1 MVNSPSELGAGE
13 RRERSRAGAE
23 HAPALGSS
31 NLNPFGD
38 LHAVQHLSARLAK
51 SLKGHFEPLVGELF
65 RSGFLMQASAA
76 NHDFITPPVISAAE
90 ADYERN
96 LANTIDLA
104 YLLVNDPHHGDHNR
118 QLFQGWVAKHLA
130 LADKAALGLQPIWS
144 MPHSKPVAFT
154 DVRAQSQE
162 RLARILGE
170 LGLKR

>member
-1 MVNSPSELGAGE
+1 
-13 RRERSRAGAE
+13 
-23 HAPALGSS
+23 
-31 NLNPFGD
+31 
-38 LHAVQHLSARLAK
+38 
-51 SLKGHFEPLVGELF
+51 
-65 RSGFLMQASAA
+65 QAAAA

-96 LANTIDLA
+96 LANTIDLI
-104 YLLVNDPHHGDHNR
+104 YLLANDDLHGEQNKK
-118 QLFQGWVAKHLA
+118 LFQGWVTKHAA

-144 MPHSKPVAFT
+144 MPHSKPIAFT